1 MPRAELKNQLN
12 AAVGQSRIT
21 LVQGLPRVGRTEAV
35 KRWAGGR
42 PDAMIQS
49 FGSGEDIA
57 PVMVF
62 DHFRAEQVDAFVAH
76 FRVAEAAEART
87 RFLIVP
93 TDLLTAE
100 RVRDA
105 LAGSVLP
112 FDIAP
117 LQLDDFL
124 AEQSVL
130 SAAGGPSAALVA
142 ESRPTNSPAPDPD
155 QHWLRGGL
163 PESLSA
169 DGDAASLAW
178 RRGMLET
185 LLARDYTSWDVPRA
199 SRLPEILRWVANQN
213 GGELDDTSC
222 PVAKRADLRSALYV
236 LERLG
241 VTRRLPNFPAG
252 SSSSLGK
259 KPKLYIRDSGLL
271 HAMLGIERVAQLR
284 DHDDAGDRWE
294 GYAIEALILAGADQC
309 SAQFYRVKGS
319 EGEGADEI
327 DLILDFVSRGAGRV
341 AIECKLSPDQGAH
354 AGFYRAR
361 EEIGAID
368 RFVVHSGTTASL
380 DGAVHRLDL
389 PSAVRRIQQIAAGS
403 YSKESA

>member
-1 MPRAELKNQLN
+1 MPRADLKIRLDG
-12 AAVGQSRIT
+12 AIGQSRIT

-35 KRWAGGR
+35 KRWVGGR
-42 PDAMIQS
+42 PDAVIQP

-62 DHFRAEQVDAFVAH
+62 DHFRAEQVDAFVTH

-93 TDLLTAE
+93 TDLMTAD
-100 RVRDA
+100 RVCDA
-105 LAGSVLP
+105 LAGSVFR
-112 FDIAP
+112 FDMAP

-130 SAAGGPSAALVA
+130 SVAGGPSAELVA
-142 ESRPTNSPAPDPD
+142 ESRPTNSPAPDRD
-155 QHWLRGGL
+155 HHWLRGGL

-178 RRGMLET
+178 RRGMLGT
-185 LLARDYTSWDVPRA
+185 LLARDYTTWGVPRA
-199 SRLPEILRWVANQN
+199 SRLPDILRWVANQN

-222 PVAKRADLRSALYV
+222 PVAKRADLRPALYV

-241 VTRRLPNFPAG
+241 VIRSLPNFPAG

-271 HAMLGIERVAQLR
+271 HAMLGIETIAQLR
-284 DHDDAGDRWE
+284 DHADAGDSWE
-294 GYAIEALILAGADQC
+294 GYAIETLILAGADQC
-309 SAQFYRVKGS
+309 SAQFYRVKGT

-327 DLILDFVSRGAGRV
+327 DLVLDFVSRGARRI
-341 AIECKLSPDQGAH
+341 AIECKLSPDQGARV
-354 AGFYRAR
+354 GFYRAC
-361 EEIGAID
+361 EEIGATD
-368 RFVVHSGTTASL
+368 RFVVHSGTTAAL

-389 PSAVRRIQQIAAGS
+389 PSAVRRIQQIAVGR
-403 YSKESA
+403 